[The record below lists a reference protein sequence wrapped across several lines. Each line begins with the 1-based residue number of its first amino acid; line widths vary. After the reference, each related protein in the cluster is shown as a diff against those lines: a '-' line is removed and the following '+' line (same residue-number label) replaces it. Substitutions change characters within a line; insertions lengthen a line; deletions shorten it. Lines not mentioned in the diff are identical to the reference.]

1 MWFWLLLRTWFSQI
15 TAVVWLGVAFVS
27 FIVEVSIPHFGFAF
41 VGTGAIVAA
50 AAAFLGF
57 GIPVQLGAFVVV
69 MTASLVLLRS
79 ALLTRMGGKGIPSRT
94 ESLIGRDGIVTHD
107 IDPRVGTGR
116 VNVAGEDWAARSAAS
131 LPAGTKV
138 RVVGA
143 DGIVLEVTHT

>member
-1 MWFWLLLRTWFSQI
+1 MWIWLLLRTWFSQI
-15 TAVVWLGVAFVS
+15 TAVVWLAVAFVS
-27 FIVEVSIPHFGFAF
+27 FIIEVSIPHFGFAF

-57 GIPVQLGAFVVV
+57 GVPVQLGAFVVV

-116 VNVAGEDWAARSAAS
+116 VNVAGEDWAARSAGA
-131 LPAGTKV
+131 LAAGTKIH
-138 RVVGA
+138 VVGA
-143 DGIVLEVTHT
+143 DGIVLEVTRT

>member
-1 MWFWLLLRTWFSQI
+1 MWLLLRTWASQI

-50 AAAFLGF
+50 AVAFLGY
-57 GIPVQLGAFVVV
+57 GVPVQLGAFIVV
-69 MTASLVLLRS
+69 MTVSLVLLRS
-79 ALLTRMGGKGIPSRT
+79 ALLTRLGGKGVPSRT
-94 ESLIGRDGIVTHD
+94 QSLLGRAGIVTHD

-116 VNVAGEDWAARSAAS
+116 VNVAGEDWAARSAEA
-131 LPAGTKV
+131 LAAGTKI

>member
-50 AAAFLGF
+50 GVAFLGYSV
-57 GIPVQLGAFVVV
+57 PVQLGAFIVV

-79 ALLTRMGGKGIPSRT
+79 ALLTRLGGKGVPSRT
-94 ESLIGRDGIVTHD
+94 EALVGRDGVVTHD
-107 IDPRVGTGR
+107 IDPRLGTGR
-116 VNVAGEDWAARSAAS
+116 VNVAGEDWAARSAEA
-131 LPAGTKV
+131 LVAGTKI

>member
-1 MWFWLLLRTWFSQI
+1 MWIWLLLRTWFSQI

-50 AAAFLGF
+50 GVAFLGY
-57 GIPVQLGAFVVV
+57 GVPVQLGSFIVV
-69 MTASLVLLRS
+69 MTMSLVLLRS
-79 ALLTRMGGKGIPSRT
+79 ALLTRLGGKGVPSRT
-94 ESLIGRDGIVTHD
+94 EALLGRDGVVTHD

-116 VNVAGEDWAARSAAS
+116 VNVAGEDWAARSVEALA
-131 LPAGTKV
+131 AGTRI